1 MREAEIKEAQKRFE
15 ETVSR
20 LEAMEHESQQ
30 TLSAKINDIDS
41 MYDIRLRELETQF
54 RLEKQKLSAEKKQK
68 IQQER
73 RHQEQILRS
82 RASLE
87 F

>member
-20 LEAMEHESQQ
+20 LEAMEHEGQQ